1 MEERRDQWE
10 GTLYFRSDDAIYREH
25 FCGFPVVPG
34 SLIVHAFL
42 TALEKIGFST
52 ERLTIENFT
61 FRGFLSPGQ
70 YPYRIELCSGR
81 FHCLIN
87 QGDKNLVKGIL
98 RQ

>member
-1 MEERRDQWE
+1 MEQRRDRWE
-10 GTLYFRSDDAIYREH
+10 GTLYFHPDDAIYREH

-42 TALEKIGFST
+42 TALERIGFPT

-61 FRGFLSPGQ
+61 FREFLPPGQ
-70 YPYRIELCSGR
+70 YPYRIELRSGR
-81 FHCLIN
+81 FHCLIH
-87 QGDKNLVKGIL
+87 QEEKKLVKGIL